1 MNRRRTRGV
10 TLIEIMVAVAIFSV
24 MAMLAWGAL
33 SQSLENADMLT
44 ERMQRL
50 QAIQRT
56 FRYLSADLTQA
67 APRPVRNELGDGFN
81 PAIFSSLGGDFA
93 IELSHGGWGNPVGL
107 PRSTLQRSAYRIEN
121 DELVRYHWNVLD
133 RTYGNEPVAA
143 VLLEDVEGLLF
154 RFFDDIGEIYE
165 VWPPQY
171 AGGGGG
177 GGGNMRVRP
186 RAVEIILSLPD
197 EGEITRLLEIA
208 P

>member
-1 MNRRRTRGV
+1 VKRSRARGF

-50 QAIQRT
+50 QTIQRSL
-56 FRYLSADLTQA
+56 RYLSADLMQA
-67 APRPVRNELGDGFN
+67 APRPVRNELGDGLR
-81 PAIFSSLGGDFA
+81 PAIFSSLSGDFA
-93 IELSHGGWGNPVGL
+93 VELSHGGWGNPVGL
-107 PRSTLQRSAYRIEN
+107 PRSTLQRSAYRVE
-121 DELVRYHWNVLD
+121 DDALVRYYWNVLD

-143 VLLEDVEGLLF
+143 VLLEDVDGLAF
-154 RFFDDIGEIYE
+154 RFFDDSGEVYE
-165 VWPPQY
+165 VWPPQNT
-171 AGGGGG
+171 AGGG
-177 GGGNMRVRP
+177 NVRARP

>member
-1 MNRRRTRGV
+1 MNRSRARGF

-50 QAIQRT
+50 QTIQRT
-56 FRYLSADLTQA
+56 FRYLSGDLTQA
-67 APRPVRNELGDGFN
+67 APRPIRNELGDGLR
-81 PAIFSSLGGDFA
+81 PAIFSSLSGDFA

-107 PRSTLQRSAYRIEN
+107 PRGTLQRSAYRIEE
-121 DELVRYHWNVLD
+121 DALVRYYWNVLD
-133 RTYGNEPVAA
+133 RTYSNEPVAA
-143 VLLEDVEGLLF
+143 VLLEDVDGLAF
-154 RFFDDIGEIYE
+154 RFFDDNGESYE
-165 VWPPQY
+165 VWPPQNV
-171 AGGGGG
+171 G
-177 GGGNMRVRP
+177 GGGNVRARP